1 MICRTVDDGEYP
13 GFTATTWGSCTAS
26 AQRGDPCPRGGSQPQ
41 EVVMAEGERDGGSG
55 VDADGV
61 TVHDV
66 LDNLVRHFPGL
77 GAQLCD
83 DQGAVRKFINLY
95 LNKEDIRFL
104 HGEQTAVQDGD
115 EIAIIPA
122 VAGGQR

>member
-1 MICRTVDDGEYP
+1 MAVLVLIPTALQRFTQQQGEV
-13 GFTATTWGSCTAS
+13 
-26 AQRGDPCPRGGSQPQ
+26 QV
-41 EVVMAEGERDGGSG
+41 E
-55 VDADGV
+55 GV

-104 HGEQTAVQDGD
+104 HGEQTAVHDGD

>member
-1 MICRTVDDGEYP
+1 MAVLVLIPMALQRFTQQQGEVHI
-13 GFTATTWGSCTAS
+13 
-26 AQRGDPCPRGGSQPQ
+26 
-41 EVVMAEGERDGGSG
+41 E
-55 VDADGV
+55 GV

-66 LDNLVRHFPGL
+66 LDNLVPHFPGL

-95 LNKEDIRFL
+95 VNKEDIRFL
-104 HGEQTAVQDGD
+104 HGAQTAVQDGD